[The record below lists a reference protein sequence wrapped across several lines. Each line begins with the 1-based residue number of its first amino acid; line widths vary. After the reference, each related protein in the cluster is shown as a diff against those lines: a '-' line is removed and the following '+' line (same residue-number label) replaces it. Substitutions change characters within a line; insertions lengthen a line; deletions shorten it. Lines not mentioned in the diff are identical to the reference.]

1 MLASKHFSIKR
12 TAQDDWFDPIL
23 NADTDLF
30 LDPFLVFKEGAGFWS
45 DAHTRIIKHFDRAFL
60 LISEGNCN
68 AKSLQYKKA
77 VALLIFREPRELCL
91 GYTAKGTAGAG
102 SGLGYARTIAHAI
115 VEAVKR
121 GLKHPKHFEELGIL
135 NEGIGPDRISDI
147 TCTILKERLVRYTQA
162 IAKRHGLPVSLHQ
175 LYAGAFDERR
185 LRWESSTL
193 ELPTNPF
200 TNGPLVFVPKRFLR
214 ELPVINATEWWNY
227 YEGEQLRQDMN
238 YEIMGHVDKA
248 TIVAVARKN
257 PGMVRKWTALK
268 EAEKAQS
275 YDFDRDPKGVW
286 KWNVAAADFAQSH
299 PMTII
304 PPDGKEAFRGIIEG
318 VLDRYAL
325 FVEEQGGWD
334 LLWKVKGSEE
344 KPEQAAQL
352 LFRGV
357 AENYCRANNIS
368 LDREV
373 NLGRGPVDFKFSNGY
388 QQRAH
393 LEIKKLHNGK
403 FWNGLEQQLP
413 SYMKSDQVADGWF
426 VALQYRSNKTSTR
439 RARALGKRVRELGK
453 QKNLRLQYRLID
465 ARPKKSAS
473 NL

>member
-1 MLASKHFSIKR
+1 MLASKSFQIKR
-12 TAQDDWFDPIL
+12 TKQDDWFDPIL
-23 NADTDLF
+23 NTDTDLF
-30 LDPFLVFKEGAGFWS
+30 LDPFLVFKERGGFWS
-45 DAHTRIIKHFDRAFL
+45 EAHSRIIKHFDRAFL
-60 LISEGNCN
+60 LIAEGNAN
-68 AKSLQYKKA
+68 TKSLQYRKA
-77 VALLIFREPRELCL
+77 LALLIFREPRELCL

-102 SGLGYARTIAHAI
+102 SGIGYAKTIAHAI
-115 VEAVKR
+115 ADAIKR
-121 GLKHPKHFEELGIL
+121 GLKHPKHFEELGVL

-147 TCTILKERLVRYTQA
+147 TCTILKEQLVRYTQG
-162 IAKRHGLPVSLHQ
+162 IAQQHGLPLSPHR
-175 LYAGAFDERR
+175 LYGGSFDERR
-185 LRWESSTL
+185 LRWETPSV

-200 TNGPLVFVPKRFLR
+200 TKGPLLFVPQRFLR
-214 ELPVINATEWWNY
+214 ELPVINAADWWEY

-248 TIVAVARKN
+248 TIVAVARRH
-257 PGMVRKWTALK
+257 PRMVRKWTALK
-268 EAEKAQS
+268 ETQKPSA

-286 KWNVAAADFAQSH
+286 KWNIAADEFAQNNPILIS
-299 PMTII
+299 
-304 PPDGKEAFRGIIEG
+304 PPDNKDGFQAIIEK
-318 VLDRYAL
+318 VLDRYEL

-334 LLWKVKGSEE
+334 LLWKVKGTEE

-357 AENYCRANNIS
+357 AESYCRANNIS

-388 QQRAH
+388 RHRAH

-413 SYMKSDQVADGWF
+413 SYMKSDEVSDGWF
-426 VALQYRSNKTSTR
+426 VAIQYRSNSTSTK
-439 RARALGKRVRELGK
+439 RARVLRKRVHELGL
-453 QKNLRLQYRLID
+453 QKELGLRYRLID

-473 NL
+473 SL